1 MELDPMNWIRKAAAA
16 TALTALLC
24 GGAEWSYAQTG
35 QNPPVFVDLQL
46 STTPCSA
53 PTPWVPFVDPCL
65 VETQRLYVCLQ
76 IQDLDF
82 NSTQNQTN
90 ENEVLLLTM
99 ESTWFPF
106 VYNGIL
112 YGPEPPTVPTDRT
125 GRFKTIGE
133 GTPTD
138 DYYTG
143 LPPALGNIADVELQF
158 FVPEFNGQSQAHLRG
173 LIDYDVLWQVKLTVR
188 NQQSNVQNFEPDA
201 VYFYVCAVQNPN
213 LVPGNPPP
221 FADAGGDQLVSVG
234 DTVALDGGRS
244 FDQSNIGFSPFDPDT
259 YDKDKLLY
267 TWEWVD
273 GPERVDPQPDPTA
286 PPDLA
291 AGQWPIALVT
301 LEVANT
307 TEKPYYVYRLL
318 VDDGVNTP
326 PSTDIVQIRVIP
338 AVRENRAPHAVIS
351 DADGAV
357 VSDQVVALR
366 VGDQVQLSAQLST
379 DPDDDPLIYR
389 WRQTNEVGGVL
400 MPDEV
405 LQEFQP
411 LDGIADRDISWVATE
426 VGTYYF
432 SLLVAD
438 QPPQGLSSLSSKVA
452 VTVDVAEAATAGQI
466 AGRASGQSP
475 PPADSEAL
483 PAVAEQPAASAA
495 CGGGALL
502 PMILTTTGLWWG
514 RRRLARRGR

>member
-1 MELDPMNWIRKAAAA
+1 MNQVRNAAVV
-16 TALTALLC
+16 TALTALLY
-24 GGAEWSYAQTG
+24 GGAEWLYAQGG
-35 QNPPVFVDLQL
+35 QNPPTFVSVQL

-53 PTPWVPFVDPCL
+53 PTPWVAFVDPCL
-65 VETQRLYVCLQ
+65 VEAQRLFVCLQ

-82 NSTQNQTN
+82 NSSQNQTN
-90 ENEVLLLTM
+90 ENQVLLLTM
-99 ESTWFPF
+99 ESTWLPF

-112 YGPEPPTVPTDRT
+112 YGPEPPPVPTDRT
-125 GRFKTIGE
+125 GRFKIIGE

-143 LPPALGNIADVELQF
+143 LPPAEGNIAAVELQF
-158 FVPEFNGQSQAHLRG
+158 FVPEFNGRSQAHLRG
-173 LIDYDVLWQVKLTVR
+173 LIDYDVLWEVRLTVR
-188 NQQSNVQNFEPDA
+188 NEQTTSQDFVPDTRR
-201 VYFYVCAVQNPN
+201 FFVCAVENPN
-213 LVPGNPPP
+213 LVSGNPPP
-221 FADAGGDQLVSVG
+221 FADAGGDQLVPVG
-234 DTVALDGGRS
+234 DTVKLDGSRS
-244 FDQSNIGFSPFDPDT
+244 FDQSNIGFSPFDPET
-259 YDKDKLLY
+259 FDKDKLLY

-291 AGQWPIALVT
+291 PGQWPIALVT

-307 TEKPYYVYRLL
+307 AEKPYYVYRLL

-326 PSTDIVQIRVIP
+326 PSTDVVQIRMVP

-351 DADGAV
+351 DANGAV
-357 VSDQVVALR
+357 VSGQVVAVR

-379 DPDDDPLIYR
+379 DPDNDPLTYR

-405 LQEFQP
+405 LREFQP
-411 LDGIADRDISWVATE
+411 LDGIAARDISWVATE

-438 QPPQGLSSLSSKVA
+438 QPPQGLNRLSAKAA

-466 AGRASGQSP
+466 AGRTSGQSP
-475 PPADSEAL
+475 PPAASDEL
-483 PAVAEQPAASAA
+483 PTVTEQPTASAA

-502 PMILTTTGLWWG
+502 PMILTSAWLWCG
-514 RRRLARRGR
+514 RGRLARRRR